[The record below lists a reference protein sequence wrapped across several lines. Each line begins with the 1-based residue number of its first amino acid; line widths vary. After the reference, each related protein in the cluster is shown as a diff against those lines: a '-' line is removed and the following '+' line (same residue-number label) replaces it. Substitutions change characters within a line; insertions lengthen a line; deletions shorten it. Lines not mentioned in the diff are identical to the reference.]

1 MPENIENN
9 NLVFGIDLGTTFSAI
24 AYIDEFKKPVII
36 PNIENKLTTPSVIN
50 FYSAD
55 SYVVGDE
62 AVNRLLA
69 DPSNTVSFIKR
80 EMGSKDYSLSYYGK
94 NYTPQEISA
103 KILAKLKKDAE
114 SYFQNKGLNIEVKDV
129 VITVPAYF
137 GMEQRSA
144 TKDAGE
150 IAGLNILNILNEPTA
165 AALSYGINNV
175 NKNNTVF
182 VFDLG
187 GGTFDVTILEIKGN
201 DIKMLASDG
210 DARLGGKDWD
220 DKILSYCVENFKKE
234 NNNIDP
240 QDNLDS
246 YQELYDRVLRAKI
259 SLSTRPNADIITSA
273 DGKSY
278 KNQMNVEK
286 FEELSEDLLDRC
298 KHCSELVLNK
308 AGKKWDDIDTVLLVG
323 GSTYMPMIR
332 KLVENMS
339 GKKPSTEVNPDLCVA
354 QGAAWYGFLQK
365 TEDIVNKQRTILGD
379 KQAEITQKTLLGSL
393 PSIKVTECVAK
404 SLGIIT
410 IGADDKEFVFNL
422 IKAQTPIP
430 CEIVNDEL
438 TYHDNGQTSL
448 RARLTEGEG
457 SNVELVSKIG
467 EFTLSGLPPRTVGD
481 KIRIVLKYNKNKIL
495 ELLVE
500 DLETHKQIAGK
511 VELAGGMDKEQKDD
525 AIKQHISQTQK

>member
-36 PNIENKLTTPSVIN
+36 PNIENSFTTPSVIN
-50 FYSAD
+50 FSSAD
-55 SYVVGDE
+55 SYVVGNE
-62 AVNRLLA
+62 AVNRLLV
-69 DPSNTVSFIKR
+69 DTLNTVSFIKR

-94 NYTPQEISA
+94 SYTPQEISA

-175 NKNNTVF
+175 NKSNTVF

-240 QDNLDS
+240 QDNPDS
-246 YQELYDRVLRAKI
+246 YQELYDRVLKAKI
-259 SLSTRPNADIITSA
+259 ALSTRPKTTILTSA
-273 DGKSY
+273 DGKSS
-278 KNQMNVEK
+278 KNEITVEK
-286 FEELSEDLLDRC
+286 FEELSENLLDRC

-365 TEDIVNKQRTILGD
+365 TEDIVNKQRTMLGD
-379 KQAEITQKTLLGSL
+379 KEAEITQKTLLGSL

-404 SLGIIT
+404 SLGII
-410 IGADDKEFVFNL
+410 IFGEDDKEFVFNL
-422 IKAQTPIP
+422 IKSQTSIP
-430 CEIVNDEL
+430 CEIVNDEI
-438 TYHDNGQTSL
+438 TYHTDGQTSL
-448 RARLTEGEG
+448 LAQLTEGEG

-467 EFTLSGLPPRTVGD
+467 EFTLSDLPPRKRGD
-481 KIRIVLKYNKNKIL
+481 KINIVLKYNKNKIL

-500 DLETHKQIAGK
+500 DVETHKKITGT
-511 VELAGGMDKEQKDD
+511 VTLTGGMDKEQKSA
-525 AIKQHISQTQK
+525 AIKQHDSQIQE